1 MLSPYSN
8 MRHVSALIIHSF
20 ILPLSVPGSLPVPN
34 LKLSQLLFS
43 FSPPALL
50 TSSQSDT
57 AAVGRKEEIILQTD
71 EEEIVRAPS
80 LAEEFKRLEG
90 EKAKEERHIE
100 VAEQQGLA
108 SQTADKTLDAID
120 ESVGGADDPDR
131 LKEAVKNRY
140 KEHEPH
146 ADYRRRGDNT
156 TRF

>member
-1 MLSPYSN
+1 MLSPNSS
-8 MRHVSALIIHSF
+8 MRHVSASIIHSF
-20 ILPLSVPGSLPVPN
+20 ILPLSVPDSLRY
-34 LKLSQLLFS
+34 
-43 FSPPALL
+43 
-50 TSSQSDT
+50 SSGGEKGRDNIIHHDE
-57 AAVGRKEEIILQTD
+57 AVV

-90 EKAKEERHIE
+90 EKAKEESHIE

-131 LKEAVKNRY
+131 LQEAVKNRY